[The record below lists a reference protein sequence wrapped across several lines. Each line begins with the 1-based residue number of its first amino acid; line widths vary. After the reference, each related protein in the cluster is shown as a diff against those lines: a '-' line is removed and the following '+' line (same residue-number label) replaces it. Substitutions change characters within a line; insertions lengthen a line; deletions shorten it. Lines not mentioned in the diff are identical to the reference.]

1 MKKIFSIIAAMAIA
15 IMASAQNYEYVGA
28 FGMPYVN
35 VNGGAVSALNAES
48 FSDFVHDAR
57 PTAALEVGTYVTPV
71 WGFSVEGTA
80 LFGTPGA
87 HTFVDQHSVLANG
100 KLNLS
105 NLFGGYKGYPRR
117 VEVVAVPGIGWGHD
131 YGDLDE
137 IKDRN
142 YFNYRAAAEVNVN
155 LGKARAWQINVRPA
169 VLWINRGSKGSD
181 MNVIRPLLDNAFAN
195 LTVGLTY
202 KFGNKRVKSHNFVTN
217 NYAVSQADYDA
228 LKNRFDELNSRGP
241 VVKEVEVEKVVEKK
255 VTESVEVLSYFGKTF
270 ITFARNSST
279 LTAESKARL
288 DEFADSVD
296 DETIV
301 HIVGSADSGTGT
313 RDYNLKLAEKRANV
327 VRDYLAKKVNAQE
340 ITTEVTLDAGKSV
353 TTSRAAVLTA
363 EPVDVD

>member
-169 VLWINRGSKGSD
+169 VLWINRGEAVSD
-181 MNVIRPLLDNAFAN
+181 HNVINPKFENAFAN
-195 LTVGLTY
+195 LTVGVTY
-202 KFGNKRVKSHNFVTN
+202 KFGNRRVNSHNFVTN
-217 NYAVSQADYDA
+217 NYAYSKADYDA
-228 LKNRFDELNSRGP
+228 AMARIAELEGRKP
-241 VVKEVEVEKVVEKK
+241 VVKEVVVEKEVVK
-255 VTESVEVLSYFGKTF
+255 EVVKEVPVVEGGSTVVSFPIGSATLSALEKAKLDN
-270 ITFARNSST
+270 FAKSFDKNSPIQ
-279 LTAESKARL
+279 
-288 DEFADSVD
+288 V
-296 DETIV
+296 I
-301 HIVGSADSGTGT
+301 GSADTKTGSKS
-313 RDYNLKLAEKRANV
+313 RNN
-327 VRDYLAKKVNAQE
+327 YLASERAKVVKEYLVKTFGVTNVKTSTELDINALPE
-340 ITTEVTLDAGKSV
+340 A
-353 TTSRAAVLTA
+353 SRAAYVVVECA
-363 EPVDVD
+363 DVD